1 MHTVRVPGRRLTHDD
16 RRRIAAWLDDG
27 LGYAEI
33 ARRLG
38 RPTSTI
44 SREVARNGDPGA
56 YLPDNAQQA
65 AGQRSARRG
74 PARTDEQATS
84 EHTADFR
91 EEFASLLAATGM
103 PRMPARVFACLLV
116 DDAGSLT
123 AAELVRRLRVS
134 PASVSKAVG
143 YLETMELIARGADP
157 GSRRERYAVV
167 DDVWQRAWQAD
178 TGAHVRVAEAAR
190 AGTEIVGA
198 GTPAGDR
205 LARMGEFFAWLSG
218 QMSAENP
225 ADSDTLTLL
234 AALAHAARPCTTDE
248 LAGALSWPRQRVAG
262 ALAALDRRPELG
274 DPLTLINA
282 GPGTYA
288 VGTRPERLSPAQ
300 REALAT
306 RVPRCA

>member
-65 AGQRSARRG
+65 AGQRSARRK
-74 PARTDEQATS
+74 PARRAEQPAGERS
-84 EHTADFR
+84 AGFR
-91 EEFASLLAATGM
+91 EDFAGLLAGTGL
-103 PRMPARVFACLLV
+103 PRMPARVFACLLI

-143 YLETMELIARGADP
+143 YLETMELVARGAVP

-178 TGAHVRVAEAAR
+178 TGAHARVADAAR
-190 AGTEIVGA
+190 AGAEMVGT
-198 GTPAGDR
+198 GTPAGER
-205 LARMGEFFAWLSG
+205 LARMGGFFGWLSG
-218 QMSAENP
+218 QMSAGDP
-225 ADSDTLTLL
+225 ADADALTLL

-248 LAGALSWPRQRVAG
+248 LAGGLSWPRQRVAG

-288 VGTRPERLSPAQ
+288 VGARPERLSPAQ
-300 REALAT
+300 RETLAA
-306 RVPRCA
+306 RVPECA